1 MHDAPPST
9 GGAILRRTTRRHR
22 VRLVGSSALFCVHQF
37 CETMVPVAIGLIIG
51 RAVETGDVTAMIV
64 SLLGLAGLFV
74 VLSYAYRIGARI
86 IVVAIEREAH
96 LLRVEVAGRV
106 LDPRGVQVDLGP
118 GELLTVSTSDA
129 EKTSWALDA
138 IARVAAAVTALV
150 VTAVALLVIDVPL
163 GLAVVIGT
171 PVLLLLLQL
180 CAPFLTRAATD
191 QQAEVARVSGL
202 ATDLVSGVRPLRGIG
217 AEDVASRRFVQSSR
231 RALAATMRLARGNSV
246 YLGVSATVGALLSAA
261 VAGTAGFLALEG
273 RISVAELITV
283 VGLAQFLI
291 EPLSSLSRLPGFL
304 AVIRG
309 SADRLALVLG
319 ADPVVTSTG
328 TRSPDA
334 SSVGLDDLSYGT
346 LTHLDLHL
354 GRGEIVGV
362 VAYRPQDADA
372 LAAVLSGQVSPD
384 DVTGRLTV
392 GGVDVTELALPEV
405 RRTVLVEPHTS
416 DLFAGT
422 VRSNIALDRGS
433 DLDAAVTASAVTD
446 IVAMHDGGLD
456 HPVTDRG
463 ASLSGGQRQRVALA
477 RALAAQPPVLVLHDP
492 TTAVDAVTEHAIA
505 TGIAGLR
512 HDGDARTQTT
522 VLITTSPALLAVTD
536 RVVVL
541 DEGRVAT
548 VGTHHGLA
556 ETDERYREAVLR

>member
-1 MHDAPPST
+1 
-9 GGAILRRTTRRHR
+9 
-22 VRLVGSSALFCVHQF
+22 
-37 CETMVPVAIGLIIG
+37 
-51 RAVETGDVTAMIV
+51 
-64 SLLGLAGLFV
+64 
-74 VLSYAYRIGARI
+74 
-86 IVVAIEREAH
+86 
-96 LLRVEVAGRV
+96 
-106 LDPRGVQVDLGP
+106 
-118 GELLTVSTSDA
+118 
-129 EKTSWALDA
+129 
-138 IARVAAAVTALV
+138 
-150 VTAVALLVIDVPL
+150 
-163 GLAVVIGT
+163 
-171 PVLLLLLQL
+171 
-180 CAPFLTRAATD
+180 
-191 QQAEVARVSGL
+191 
-202 ATDLVSGVRPLRGIG
+202 
-217 AEDVASRRFVQSSR
+217 
-231 RALAATMRLARGNSV
+231 
-246 YLGVSATVGALLSAA
+246 
-261 VAGTAGFLALEG
+261 
-273 RISVAELITV
+273 
-283 VGLAQFLI
+283 
-291 EPLSSLSRLPGFL
+291 
-304 AVIRG
+304 
-309 SADRLALVLG
+309 
-319 ADPVVTSTG
+319 VVTSTG
-328 TRSPDA
+328 KRSPDT

-346 LTHLDLHL
+346 LAHLDLHL
-354 GRGEIVGV
+354 ERGEIVGV

-405 RRTVLVEPHTS
+405 RRTVLVEPHAS